1 MSNQE
6 FGYNEYGNNSGT
18 NYTYYDP
25 YSNYQTINQMGTTNE
40 VYHLNEMVDEK
51 DYNYGSN
58 YIDYSGQYSD
68 YPSYSQMSES
78 KQIYDD
84 QLFPNYSQV
93 STNMINGGLEIQ
105 PQFQQSQQYQ
115 SRIQQ
120 QQYEQQ
126 YHQEQQLQ
134 RNLQLQQQQQQQQL
148 QFNQKQ
154 EKKTTQRTTTT
165 NKHNFKHQNRYM
177 VSPNLQPTLEM
188 KSQFRR
194 KDAIFPFDRVCFR
207 ATNENDGYQYAASII
222 HNSSLTNGKEKINV
236 WKSIKHPNIITF
248 HEAFDLTE
256 FKEIS
261 TFFIYDYH
269 PNAKTLE
276 KHHIIEQNTI
286 TEQILWKYIV
296 QLVTAIK
303 YIHSKKLTCENLTP
317 SKILIIKKRFHR
329 IKLNYL
335 GLPQILMVNSKKS
348 LKELQEE
355 DLISL
360 GKTILSLICGVQTI
374 ENLNDSIKLV
384 LKSNYSTKLKDL
396 IKYLLMYE
404 NSQESPTIGKI
415 VLMINDEILNHLET
429 VYQENDL
436 TTRQLE
442 KEVDNGQILN
452 LLFKLLS
459 IVEKPNLL
467 KDKTWST
474 TGNRL
479 LLQLFKDS
487 CFHQVD
493 ENNVPVIDYSH
504 VMESLKKLDA
514 GLNENLLLYT
524 KDEKSL
530 FVVTYNELK
539 DCLEK
544 SFEEKKQ
551 EPKKTKQQSKVTF
564 SADKL
569 TEFSIWYENILEY
582 ADIVDKRYPI
592 KGMPVFKP
600 YGCFMQTKTMD
611 LIEKEWESQD
621 IDRVKF
627 PTMIPETF
635 FK

>member
-134 RNLQLQQQQQQQQL
+134 RNLQLQQQQQQL

-154 EKKTTQRTTTT
+154 EKKTTQRTTNT

-177 VSPNLQPTLEM
+177 VSPNLRSVQSFSVDKDFKKEINKKRIARIKNLTQEEVSKQKIPIKIQTYHSFYPLEPTLEM

-442 KEVDNGQILN
+442 KEVDNGQKLN

-544 SFEEKKQ
+544 SFGQILNLIKK
-551 EPKKTKQQSKVTF
+551 
-564 SADKL
+564 
-569 TEFSIWYENILEY
+569 
-582 ADIVDKRYPI
+582 
-592 KGMPVFKP
+592 
-600 YGCFMQTKTMD
+600 
-611 LIEKEWESQD
+611 
-621 IDRVKF
+621 
-627 PTMIPETF
+627 
-635 FK
+635 